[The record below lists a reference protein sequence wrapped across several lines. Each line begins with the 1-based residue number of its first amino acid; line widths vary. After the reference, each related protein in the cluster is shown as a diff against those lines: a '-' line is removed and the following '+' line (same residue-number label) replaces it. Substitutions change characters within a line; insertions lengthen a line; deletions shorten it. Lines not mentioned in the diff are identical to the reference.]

1 MGLFGRIFRVAPSD
15 VEQAEQRLAKRYVI
29 PADSPLRAEIVVGL
43 SAFPVEIMNISTSGI
58 RVVLVGDRP
67 IAPGARCTVR
77 LLVEDMVFK
86 QISIVANVN
95 LTGGN
100 TQVGLKY
107 DENKFED
114 RESLIQLLEPIEVG
128 NSLKEVDAANLTQTE
143 PGLVARRF
151 FSAGSTYLTLWRNI
165 EDDALQGFE
174 FRIHDF
180 FVRNGATPPQLRIYR
195 DDGTQAFGYSAPTL
209 QQSNAES
216 REMTRYFNWVV
227 AHIHPDFPADIREFL
242 GQYVTPLAPA
252 EKG

>member
-1 MGLFGRIFRVAPSD
+1 MGLFGRIFPVEPSD
-15 VEQAEQRLAKRYVI
+15 VEQAEQRLAKRYAI
-29 PADSPLRAEIVVGL
+29 PVGSPLRAEIVVGL
-43 SAFPVEIMNISTSGI
+43 TAFPVEIMNISTSGI
-58 RVVLVGDRP
+58 RVVLEGDRP

-95 LTGGN
+95 LTGGR
-100 TQVGLKY
+100 TQVGLQF

-128 NSLKEVDAANLTQTE
+128 HSLKEVEAANLTQTE

-151 FSAGSTYLTLWRNI
+151 FSAGSSYLTLWRNM
-165 EDDALQGFE
+165 EDDSLQGFE

-180 FVRNGATPPQLRIYR
+180 FVRNGTKPPQLRVYR

-216 REMTRYFNWVV
+216 REVMRFFNWVI
-227 AHIHPDFPADIREFL
+227 AHIHPGFPAEIRAFL
-242 GQYVTPLAPA
+242 EKYVTPLSPS
-252 EKG
+252 E